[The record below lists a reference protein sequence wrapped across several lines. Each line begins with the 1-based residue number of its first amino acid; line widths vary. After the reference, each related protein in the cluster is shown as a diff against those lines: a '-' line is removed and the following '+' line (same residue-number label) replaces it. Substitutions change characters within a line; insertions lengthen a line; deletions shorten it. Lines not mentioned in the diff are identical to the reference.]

1 MHNSVKHCRS
11 AQFETTEKG
20 SCRRWKIDI
29 ITPTIGALDSLSCF
43 DINVCRVGLCRR
55 ALHYVGMTQLVT
67 EFTQTGGTCEIDTP
81 HNSDIAWSDSFKIRK
96 HQRTMKWLTKCLE
109 ATPINHH
116 NGHLAA
122 GNGSG
127 NGADNSSNS
136 DSDASDASD
145 TENTDNVWVSGR
157 LRSRT
162 FKHRLMHRIRNTI
175 DSQDF
180 SPGTNITNKAI
191 WLEGTA
197 TMRHIRLALEDNCS
211 SCIRHPNLT
220 IDGGSHSFTPAMQTN
235 FDECCL

>member
-1 MHNSVKHCRS
+1 M
-11 AQFETTEKG
+11 A
-20 SCRRWKIDI
+20 
-29 ITPTIGALDSLSCF
+29 ALA
-43 DINVCRVGLCRR
+43 IGLCSSAAVNAGSPSHVTAWIQLSPSHEKPSGYNFARDKINIE
-55 ALHYVGMTQLVT
+55 GNQLVT

-136 DSDASDASD
+136 DSDASDAS
-145 TENTDNVWVSGR
+145 EGGNLGNIGGVWLSGA

-162 FKHRLMHRIRNTI
+162 FKHHLLQSIKNTI
-175 DSQDF
+175 DSHLLGPDT
-180 SPGTNITNKAI
+180 GATKKAI
-191 WLEGTA
+191 WMEATA

-220 IDGGSHSFTPAMQTN
+220 TGGGTHSFTPPMQTD
-235 FDECCL
+235 FAECCL

>member
-1 MHNSVKHCRS
+1 M
-11 AQFETTEKG
+11 
-20 SCRRWKIDI
+20 
-29 ITPTIGALDSLSCF
+29 
-43 DINVCRVGLCRR
+43 
-55 ALHYVGMTQLVT
+55 VT

-127 NGADNSSNS
+127 NGAENSSNS
-136 DSDASDASD
+136 DSDASDASEGGD
-145 TENTDNVWVSGR
+145 LGNIDGVWLSGA

-162 FKHRLMHRIRNTI
+162 FKHHLVQSIKNTI
-175 DSQDF
+175 DSHLLG
-180 SPGTNITNKAI
+180 PGTGATKKAI
-191 WLEGTA
+191 WMEATA

-220 IDGGSHSFTPAMQTN
+220 TGGGTHSFIPAMQTD
-235 FDECCL
+235 FAECCL

>member
-1 MHNSVKHCRS
+1 MQLSPLH
-11 AQFETTEKG
+11 EKPNG
-20 SCRRWKIDI
+20 YNFARDKVNIE
-29 ITPTIGALDSLSCF
+29 G
-43 DINVCRVGLCRR
+43 N
-55 ALHYVGMTQLVT
+55 QLIT
-67 EFTQTGGTCEIDTP
+67 EFTQTGGTCQIDAP
-81 HNSDIAWSDSFKIRK
+81 HNSDIAWSGSIKIRQ
-96 HQRTMKWLTKCLE
+96 HQHTMQWLTKCLR
-109 ATPINHH
+109 AAPANHH
-116 NGHLAA
+116 NGH
-122 GNGSG
+122 SG
-127 NGADNSSNS
+127 TDNNSNS
-136 DSDASDASD
+136 DSNASDASDASD
-145 TENTDNVWVSGR
+145 AENTDDVWVSGR

-180 SPGTNITNKAI
+180 FPGTNITNKAI